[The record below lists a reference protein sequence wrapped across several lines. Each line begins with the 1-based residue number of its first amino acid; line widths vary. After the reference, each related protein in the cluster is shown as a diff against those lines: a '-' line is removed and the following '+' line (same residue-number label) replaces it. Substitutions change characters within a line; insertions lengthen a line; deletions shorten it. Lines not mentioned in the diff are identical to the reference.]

1 MEIIGLV
8 GPSGTGKSSI
18 ALAYTHDY
26 GIPAIIDDGLL
37 IYKKMRIAGYS
48 AKYEKNKITAVKR
61 ATFFF
66 EDHREEVKRTL
77 NTLVLE
83 KLLIIGTS
91 KRMIQLI
98 AERLDLG
105 TVKRFV
111 PITDLR
117 SRHEIDIALFTRKVY
132 GTHVIPL
139 PLNQVQQ
146 HFFKRLISKGM
157 RIMSPQKELIGETTL
172 VHPNF
177 SIGSITISKKVYETL
192 IERILLPFAEVKS
205 YKLFD
210 LALLPLPKVS
220 IGLSLQMPYGSHIPS
235 LVHRIQEQIICDFKT
250 YLELGLSEVNVR
262 VTQLD
267 MTSPHK

>member
-26 GIPAIIDDGLL
+26 RVPAIIDDGLL

-77 NTLVLE
+77 NALVLD

-91 KRMIQLI
+91 NRMIHLI
-98 AERLDLG
+98 CDRLELG
-105 TVKRFV
+105 SVTRFV
-111 PITDLR
+111 EITDLR
-117 SRHEIDIALFTRKVY
+117 SQHEIDIALFTRKVY

-177 SIGSITISKKVYETL
+177 SIGSITISKKVYEGV
-192 IERILLPFAEVKS
+192 IERILQSFVEVKS
-205 YKLFD
+205 YKLMD

-220 IGLSLQMPYGSHIPS
+220 IGLSLQIPFGAEIPS
-235 LVHRIQEQIICDFKT
+235 LIHKIQEQVIRDYKS
-250 YLELGLSEVNVR
+250 YLELGLTEVNVR
-262 VTQLD
+262 VNHIEISSFTD
-267 MTSPHK
+267 

>member
-18 ALAYTHDY
+18 ALAYTHDSR
-26 GIPAIIDDGLL
+26 IPAIIDDGLL

-77 NTLVLE
+77 NALVLD

-91 KRMIQLI
+91 KRMIQHI
-98 AERLDLG
+98 SERLELG
-105 TVKRFV
+105 SVSRYV
-111 PITDLR
+111 EITELR
-117 SRHEIDIALFTRKVY
+117 SQHEIDIALFTRKVY

-139 PLNQVQQ
+139 PFNQVQQ

-177 SIGSITISKKVYETL
+177 TIGSITISKKVYEGIL
-192 IERILLPFAEVKS
+192 ERILIPFAEVKS
-205 YKLFD
+205 YKLLD
-210 LALLPLPKVS
+210 MALLPLPKVS
-220 IGLSLQMPYGSHIPS
+220 IGLSLQIPYGCDITT
-235 LVHRIQEQIICDFKT
+235 LVHRIQEQVIRDFKT
-250 YLELGLSEVNVR
+250 YLELGLTEVNVKVNHVE
-262 VTQLD
+262 VTNQ
-267 MTSPHK
+267 SS